1 MPPVIA
7 MRAAISSEAARA
19 FAQGFYDAIAAGHAV
34 RAAYAAGC
42 NRMRLTGAGG
52 ADVPVLLA

>member
-42 NRMRLTGAGG
+42 DRMRLTGAGG